1 MLAGR
6 VESGRLVALGQGA
19 QYEAVFDRHDPA
31 PFAADMVRAITAA
44 TGAMVGAVGRRLGA
58 G

>member
-6 VESGRLVALGQGA
+6 LSPVAWWRSVKGPK
-19 QYEAVFDRHDPA
+19 YEAVFDRHDPA